1 MVFTSGGGSL
11 KLLLHGVLLIELLGG
26 LGFQVLEL
34 SEPALDAL
42 LPEVGGNCH
51 RGHSDHGDQCNV
63 QKFHSLDEYG
73 YLLKLLSPGLRKL

>member
-1 MVFTSGGGSL
+1 
-11 KLLLHGVLLIELLGG
+11 
-26 LGFQVLEL
+26 
-34 SEPALDAL
+34 L